1 MILTDNKKTII
12 YILIAFAFSV
22 AVRLIWVYQ
31 FSDIEQFKFN
41 EQFMINTNDGYYYAE
56 GARDIVAGITQNSND
71 LSPFKSAGSILT
83 ALLAKILPFS
93 FESIIFYMPAFF
105 ASLLVIPI
113 ILIGRSI
120 GKLEV
125 GFIAA
130 LLASIAWSYYNRTM
144 VGYYDTDLLNIVF
157 PTFLLWSLIW
167 AIKTQEDKYLLFTTL
182 DIIVYRWWYPQSY
195 SLEFAFFGLV
205 GAYVLYQY
213 IKKEDFKYNLLLITF
228 MMFAMMGLDGAIRF
242 IIVVSLFLGLK
253 LQREIVLK
261 YLYYLFSLS
270 LVLFL
275 ASGGFSPIW
284 EQLKGYVF
292 RDAIMITKDGLQ
304 LHFYSVAQTIKEAG
318 QIPFEIF
325 ANRISGHTI
334 TFILSIIGY
343 IWLSF
348 KHRSLFFGLP
358 LIGLGFLA
366 LSGGLRFTIYAVPVL
381 ALGIAFLIY
390 EISKFLSTQFINS
403 KVASV
408 MRYIFIF
415 GFIVAILVPNIQH
428 VINYKVPTVFT
439 KNEVVVLDKLKRIAN
454 REDYVVGWWDYGY
467 PIRYYADVKTLSDGG
482 KHSGSVNFPTSFIL
496 THSQTEASKM
506 LRLDV
511 EYTENRF
518 KINKINK
525 ELDKNDTKYVK
536 WHSSNIGQMTL
547 DYGYKDTNDFLTS
560 LQTDIKLPKKTRDVY
575 LYLPN
580 RMMNIYPT
588 VNLFSNIDLMTGVK
602 GKQPFFYKST
612 NFKETKDFIDLG
624 RGIKIE
630 KKTGKIIVG
639 NQKVPIHSFTKTFY
653 NNKGKLQKQVQTIN
667 PTSNLNVIFMSNY
680 KQFLAVENSV
690 YNSLYF
696 QLFVLENYDKE
707 LFEPTLLTPLAK
719 VYKLKI

>member
-1 MILTDNKKTII
+1 MTLTDNKKTILF
-12 YILIAFAFSV
+12 ILIAFTFSIV
-22 AVRLIWVYQ
+22 IRLIWVQQ
-31 FSDIEQFKFN
+31 FSGTEQFKFN
-41 EQFMINTNDGYYYAE
+41 NQFMINTNDGYFYAE
-56 GARDIVAGITQNSND
+56 GARDIVAGITENSND
-71 LSPFKSAGSILT
+71 LSPFESAGSILT
-83 ALLAKILPFS
+83 AFVAKILPFS

-167 AIKTQEDKYLLFTTL
+167 AIKTQEDKYLLFTAL
-182 DIIVYRWWYPQSY
+182 DIIAYRWWYPQSY

-228 MMFAMMGLDGAIRF
+228 MMFAMMGLDGTTRF
-242 IIVVSLFLGLK
+242 IIVIALFLCLK
-253 LQREIVLK
+253 FQRELVFK
-261 YLYYLFSLS
+261 YLYYLFGLS
-270 LVLFL
+270 LILFM
-275 ASGGFSPIW
+275 ATGGFSPIW
-284 EQLKGYVF
+284 GQLKGYVF
-292 RDAIMITKDGLQ
+292 KDAIAVVGDDLK
-304 LHFYSVAQTIKEAG
+304 LHFFTVMQTIREAG
-318 QIPFEIF
+318 KIPFETF

-334 TFILSIIGY
+334 TFIVSIIGY
-343 IWLSF
+343 IWLALR
-348 KHRSLFFGLP
+348 HRIMLLGLP
-358 LIGLGFLA
+358 MIGLGFLA
-366 LSGGLRFTIYAVPVL
+366 YSGGLRFTIYAVPVL
-381 ALGIAFLIY
+381 ALGIGFLIV
-390 EISKFLSTQFINS
+390 ELSNQLKNNIL
-403 KVASV
+403 KYSV
-408 MRYIFIF
+408 MT
-415 GFIVAILVPNIQH
+415 ILTITILIPNIKH
-428 VINYKVPTVFT
+428 AIDYKVPTVFT
-439 KNEVVVLDKLKRIAN
+439 KDEVVVLDKLKNIAS

-496 THSQTEASKM
+496 THNQIEASKM

-511 EYTENRF
+511 EYTEESF
-518 KINKINK
+518 KIRDLNKDRNKSNQIKRIN
-525 ELDKNDTKYVK
+525 
-536 WHSSNIGQMTL
+536 NIGQMTL
-547 DYGYKDTNDFLTS
+547 DYGYKDTNNFLTS
-560 LQTDIKLPKKTRDVY
+560 LETDIKLPKKTRDVY

-588 VNLFSNIDLMTGVK
+588 VNLFSNIDLMTGAK
-602 GKQPFFYKST
+602 GKQPFFYKAT
-612 NFKETKDFIDLG
+612 NFKESKDVIDLG

-639 NQKVPIHSFTKTFY
+639 NNKVAINNFTKTFY
-653 NNKGKLQKQVQTIN
+653 DKKGKLQRQVQTIN
-667 PTSNLNVIFMSNY
+667 RGANLNVIFMSNY
-680 KQFLAVENSV
+680 KQFLVVENSV

-707 LFEPTLLTPLAK
+707 LFEPTILTPLAK